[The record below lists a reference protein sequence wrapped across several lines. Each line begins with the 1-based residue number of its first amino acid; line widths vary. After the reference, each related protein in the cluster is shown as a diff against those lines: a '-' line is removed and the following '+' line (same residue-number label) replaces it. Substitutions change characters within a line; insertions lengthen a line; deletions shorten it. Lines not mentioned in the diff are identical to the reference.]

1 MNRQQDNYTYLT
13 QGPIAKVI
21 LTMAVPSI
29 ISMLVTSLYNAVD
42 TFFVGQIDTPS
53 TAAVGVVF
61 PVMFFIQAVAFFFG
75 NGTGN
80 YLSRELGARRR
91 ANAEAM
97 ATTGFV
103 YAVLAGVLICVV
115 GELFLNRLSLLLGS
129 TPTILPFTRKYL
141 SVILLGAPV
150 MIGALCLNNQMRFQG
165 NARFA
170 VWGIVSGALV
180 NIVLDPILIFG
191 LGMGVVG
198 AAWATIIGQAIS
210 LLVLLYLTYSPDNI
224 PIHWRYFSGK
234 SLYIKEIIAG
244 GTPSLSR
251 QGLGCVATMLLNLS
265 AAVYGD
271 AAIAAM
277 SIVSRITMFVFSMVV
292 GLGQGFQPFCGYTYG
307 AGMYDR
313 LRQGFWFC
321 VRVGT
326 IFLVVVGV
334 VGVVFAYPIIG
345 TFRNDP
351 DVVTIGGLALLL
363 QLVTYPLNAF
373 IMLSNMF
380 TQTIRKP
387 WHANLLASARHG
399 LFFIPLILI
408 LPHWFGLLGIQIC
421 QSVSDI
427 LTFILAVVVMRRMLT
442 AHSSPLTS
450 EKDIE

>member
-1 MNRQQDNYTYLT
+1 MKQDNYTYLT
-13 QGPIAKVI
+13 QGPVAKVI
-21 LTMAVPSI
+21 LSMAVPSI

-80 YLSRELGARRR
+80 YLSRELGARRH

-103 YAVLAGVLICVV
+103 YAVIAGVIICLL
-115 GELFLNRLSLLLGS
+115 GELFLERLSLMLGS
-129 TPTILPFTRKYL
+129 TPTILPYTRKYL
-141 SVILLGAPV
+141 SVILLGAP
-150 MIGALCLNNQMRFQG
+150 MMTGALCLNNQMRFQG

-180 NIVLDPILIFG
+180 NIILDPVLIFG
-191 LGMGVVG
+191 LNLGVVG
-198 AAWATIIGQAIS
+198 AAWATIIGQTVS
-210 LLVLLYLTYSPDNI
+210 LLALLYLTYSPDNI

-234 SLYIKEIIAG
+234 SVYIREIIAG

-251 QGLGCVATMLLNLS
+251 QGLGCIATMLLNVS

-277 SIVSRITMFVFSMVV
+277 SVVSRITMFVFSMVV

-307 AGMYDR
+307 AQMYDR
-313 LRQGFWFC
+313 LRDGFWFC

-326 IFLVVVGV
+326 IFLIVVGIL
-334 VGVVFAYPIIG
+334 GGFYAYHIIG
-345 TFRNDP
+345 MFRNDS
-351 DVVTIGGLALLL
+351 DVVEIGGLALMF
-363 QLVTYPLNAF
+363 QLATYPLNAF
-373 IMLSNMF
+373 IMLGNMF

-387 WHANLLASARHG
+387 WRANLLASARHG
-399 LFFIPLILI
+399 LFFIPLIMI
-408 LPHWFGLLGIQIC
+408 LPCFFGLLGIQIC

-427 LTFILAVVVMRRMLT
+427 LTFILAVVVVRGL
-442 AHSSPLTS
+442 L
-450 EKDIE
+450 KDLVKKD

>member
-1 MNRQQDNYTYLT
+1 
-13 QGPIAKVI
+13 
-21 LTMAVPSI
+21 MAVPSI

-103 YAVLAGVLICVV
+103 YAVIAGVIICLL
-115 GELFLNRLSLLLGS
+115 GELFLERLSRMLGS
-129 TPTILPFTRKYL
+129 TPTILPYTCRYL
-141 SVILLGAPV
+141 SVILLGAP
-150 MIGALCLNNQMRFQG
+150 MMTGALCLNNQMRFQG

-180 NIVLDPILIFG
+180 NIILDPVLMFG
-191 LGMGVVG
+191 LNLGVVG
-198 AAWATIIGQAIS
+198 AAWATIIGQTVS

-234 SLYIKEIIAG
+234 SIYIREIIAG

-251 QGLGCVATMLLNLS
+251 QGLGCIATMLLNVS

-277 SIVSRITMFVFSMVV
+277 SVVSRITMFVFSMVV

-307 AGMYDR
+307 AQMYDR
-313 LRQGFWFC
+313 LRDGFWFC

-326 IFLVVVGV
+326 IFLIVVGIL
-334 VGVVFAYPIIG
+334 GGLYAYHIIG
-345 TFRNDP
+345 MFRNDS
-351 DVVTIGGLALLL
+351 DVVEIGGLALMF
-363 QLVTYPLNAF
+363 QLATYPLNAF
-373 IMLSNMF
+373 IMLGNMF

-387 WHANLLASARHG
+387 WRANLLASARHG
-399 LFFIPLILI
+399 LFFIPLIMI
-408 LPHWFGLLGIQIC
+408 LPCFFGMLGIQIC

-427 LTFILAVVVMRRMLT
+427 LTFILAVVVLRGL
-442 AHSSPLTS
+442 L
-450 EKDIE
+450 KDLVKKD

>member
-1 MNRQQDNYTYLT
+1 
-13 QGPIAKVI
+13 
-21 LTMAVPSI
+21 MAVPSI

-103 YAVLAGVLICVV
+103 YAVLVGVLICIC
-115 GELFLNRLSLLLGS
+115 GELFLEHLSLLLGS
-129 TPTILPFTRKYL
+129 TPTILPYTRKYL
-141 SVILLGAPV
+141 SVILLGAPI
-150 MIGALCLNNQMRFQG
+150 MTGALCLNNQMRFQG

-180 NIVLDPILIFG
+180 NIILDPILIFA
-191 LGMGVVG
+191 LDMGVVG
-198 AAWATIIGQAIS
+198 AAWATVIGQAIS
-210 LLVLLYLTYSPDNI
+210 LFALLFLTYLPDNI
-224 PIHWRYFSGK
+224 PIHWRYLSGK
-234 SLYIKEIIAG
+234 SLYVKEIIAG

-251 QGLGCVATMLLNLS
+251 QGLGCVATMLLNVT

-307 AGMYDR
+307 AQMYDR
-313 LRQGFWFC
+313 LREGFWFC
-321 VRVGT
+321 VRIGT
-326 IFLVVVGV
+326 IFLVAMGII
-334 VGVVFAYPIIG
+334 GVVFAYPIIG
-345 TFRNDP
+345 MFRDDP
-351 DVVTIGGLALLL
+351 AVVEVGGLALLL
-363 QLVTYPLNAF
+363 QMITYPLNAF
-373 IMLSNMF
+373 IMLGNMF

-387 WHANLLASARHG
+387 WRANLLASARHG
-399 LFFIPLILI
+399 LFFIPLII
-408 LPHWFGLLGIQIC
+408 VLPHFFGLLGIQIC
-421 QSVSDI
+421 QSVCDV
-427 LTFILAVVVMRRMLT
+427 LTFILAVGVIRSLRKELIT
-442 AHSSPLTS
+442 T
-450 EKDIE
+450 

>member
-1 MNRQQDNYTYLT
+1 MKQDNYTYLT
-13 QGPIAKVI
+13 QGPVAKVI
-21 LTMAVPSI
+21 LSMAVPSI

-80 YLSRELGARRR
+80 YLSRELGARRH

-103 YAVLAGVLICVV
+103 YAVIAGVIICLL
-115 GELFLNRLSLLLGS
+115 GELFLERLSLMLGS
-129 TPTILPFTRKYL
+129 TPTILPYTRKYL
-141 SVILLGAPV
+141 SVILLGAP
-150 MIGALCLNNQMRFQG
+150 MMTGALCLNNQMRFQG

-180 NIVLDPILIFG
+180 NIILDPVLIFG
-191 LGMGVVG
+191 LNLGVVG
-198 AAWATIIGQAIS
+198 AAWATIIGQTVS
-210 LLVLLYLTYSPDNI
+210 LLALLYLTYSPDNI

-234 SLYIKEIIAG
+234 SVYIREIIAG

-251 QGLGCVATMLLNLS
+251 QGLGCIATMLLNVS

-277 SIVSRITMFVFSMVV
+277 SVVSRITMFVFSMVV

-307 AGMYDR
+307 AQMYDR
-313 LRQGFWFC
+313 LRHGFWFC

-326 IFLVVVGV
+326 IFLIVVGIL
-334 VGVVFAYPIIG
+334 GGFYAYRIIG
-345 TFRNDP
+345 MFRNDS
-351 DVVTIGGLALLL
+351 DVVEIGGLALLF
-363 QLVTYPLNAF
+363 QLITYPLNAF
-373 IMLSNMF
+373 IMLGNMF

-387 WHANLLASARHG
+387 WRANLLASARHG
-399 LFFIPLILI
+399 LFFIPLIMI
-408 LPHWFGLLGIQIC
+408 LPCFFGLLGIQIC

-427 LTFILAVVVMRRMLT
+427 LTFILAVVVVRGL
-442 AHSSPLTS
+442 LKNLVK
-450 EKDIE
+450 KD

>member
-1 MNRQQDNYTYLT
+1 MSRQQDNYTYLT

-103 YAVLAGVLICVV
+103 YSVLAGVIICLC
-115 GELFLNRLSLLLGS
+115 GELFLERLSLLLGS
-129 TPTILPFTRKYL
+129 TPTILPYTRKYL
-141 SVILLGAPV
+141 SVILLGAP
-150 MIGALCLNNQMRFQG
+150 MMTGALCLNNQMRFQG

-180 NIVLDPILIFG
+180 NIILDPILIFSMD
-191 LGMGVVG
+191 MGVVG
-198 AAWATIIGQAIS
+198 AAWATVIGQAIS
-210 LLVLLYLTYSPDNI
+210 LVTLLWLSYSPDNI

-234 SLYIKEIIAG
+234 SIYVREIMAG

-251 QGLGCVATMLLNLS
+251 QGLGCVATMLLNVT

-307 AGMYDR
+307 AQMYDR

-326 IFLVVVGV
+326 IFLIVVGIA
-334 VGVVFAYPIIG
+334 GGFYAYHIIG
-345 TFRNDP
+345 MFRNDP
-351 DVVTIGGLALLL
+351 DVVEIGGLALLF
-363 QLVTYPLNAF
+363 QLATYPLNAF
-373 IMLSNMF
+373 IMLGNML

-387 WHANLLASARHG
+387 WRANLLASARHG
-399 LFFIPLILI
+399 LFFIPLILL
-408 LPHWFGLLGIQIC
+408 LPHCFGLLGIQVC
-421 QSVSDI
+421 QSVSDV
-427 LTFILAVVVMRRMLT
+427 LTFILAVVVVRSLR
-442 AHSSPLTS
+442 
-450 EKDIE
+450 KDLVKKD